1 MARLYDVNVRAVVHA
16 TRVDPDA
23 SGAIEEWDVY
33 DFEGTQRDEHGQVV
47 EAVYRCDQL
56 VANVEAGNAED
67 AAEIAM
73 MDASPIVVSGWVI
86 DSVNLWVDF
95 DNEDVV
101 LVQHPLVRR

>member
-1 MARLYDVNVRAVVHA
+1 MTRLYDVNVRAVVNA
-16 TRVDPDA
+16 TRIDPEA
-23 SGAIEEWDVY
+23 TGAIEGWEVY
-33 DFEGTQRDEHGQVV
+33 DFEGTERNEHGEAV
-47 EAVYRCDQL
+47 EAVYRCDQF
-56 VANVEAGNAED
+56 VSNIEAGNAED